1 MKYFYL
7 LFLILLLGNC
17 TPKEQSQGTVVDFG
31 AFTKISD
38 NQLLE
43 QYRFVKLETNE
54 SCLLGAIDQIEVFAN
69 KIYILD
75 SYQTKSIY
83 VFDKE
88 GKYLNRLE
96 GNRRGPGEFLMPL
109 CFAIDPTDSALI
121 VKDHQ
126 QSALLRYALN
136 DLSFIDKIKTEEYPI
151 SFGVIPEQE
160 ALAFYYP
167 DRGNNDYQ
175 LRITDKNGQFIK
187 ELLPVDPKSK
197 VLHGLGQNFYVYDG
211 KLNVFPHFS
220 NTIFSITPDSTTQ
233 RYHFYFGDY
242 HFPDD
247 EIFQKKEYNS
257 QAIMSEIM
265 NNSYVRLMAPYETD
279 EHLLVKYYV
288 KRQVLLGIYNKKK
301 HTAIN
306 LDPEMVIDSL
316 HLGTFPVPIGFN
328 HNEFIGQLTLDI
340 QQKNRIMIPELQKL
354 MADYSED
361 SNPILILVIIY
372 ILTATL
378 NI

>member
-1 MKYFYL
+1 M
-7 LFLILLLGNC
+7 
-17 TPKEQSQGTVVDFG
+17 
-31 AFTKISD
+31 
-38 NQLLE
+38 
-43 QYRFVKLETNE
+43 
-54 SCLLGAIDQIEVFAN
+54 
-69 KIYILD
+69 
-75 SYQTKSIY
+75 
-83 VFDKE
+83 
-88 GKYLNRLE
+88 
-96 GNRRGPGEFLMPL
+96 
-109 CFAIDPTDSALI
+109 
-121 VKDHQ
+121 
-126 QSALLRYALN
+126 
-136 DLSFIDKIKTEEYPI
+136 
-151 SFGVIPEQE
+151 
-160 ALAFYYP
+160 AFYYP

-288 KRQVLLGIYNKKK
+288 KRQVLLGIYNKKE

-328 HNEFIGQLTLDI
+328 HNEFIGQLALDI

-361 SNPILILVIIY
+361 SNPILIFYSLRS
-372 ILTATL
+372 
-378 NI
+378 

>member
-220 NTIFSITPDSTTQ
+220 NTIFPITPDSTTQ

-361 SNPILILVIIY
+361 SNPILIFYSLRS
-372 ILTATL
+372 
-378 NI
+378 

>member
-136 DLSFIDKIKTEEYPI
+136 DLSFIDIR
-151 SFGVIPEQE
+151 F
-160 ALAFYYP
+160 
-167 DRGNNDYQ
+167 
-175 LRITDKNGQFIK
+175 
-187 ELLPVDPKSK
+187 
-197 VLHGLGQNFYVYDG
+197 
-211 KLNVFPHFS
+211 
-220 NTIFSITPDSTTQ
+220 
-233 RYHFYFGDY
+233 
-242 HFPDD
+242 
-247 EIFQKKEYNS
+247 
-257 QAIMSEIM
+257 
-265 NNSYVRLMAPYETD
+265 
-279 EHLLVKYYV
+279 LLV
-288 KRQVLLGIYNKKK
+288 
-301 HTAIN
+301 
-306 LDPEMVIDSL
+306 
-316 HLGTFPVPIGFN
+316 
-328 HNEFIGQLTLDI
+328 
-340 QQKNRIMIPELQKL
+340 
-354 MADYSED
+354 
-361 SNPILILVIIY
+361 
-372 ILTATL
+372 
-378 NI
+378 